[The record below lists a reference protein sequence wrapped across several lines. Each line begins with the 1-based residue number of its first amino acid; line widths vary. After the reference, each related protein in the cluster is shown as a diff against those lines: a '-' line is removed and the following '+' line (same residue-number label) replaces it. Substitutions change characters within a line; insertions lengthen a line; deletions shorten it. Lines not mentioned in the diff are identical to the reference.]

1 MTARGPAAFS
11 KYFAFSERDEA
22 WGVYCTTVGQQRVPP
37 GVPYPF
43 MPDLHPPEYLQG
55 LQKGSGRRR
64 VLHEYVLLYVTRGQG
79 TFVAEGRRAARIGP
93 GTVIAL
99 FPGVPH
105 WYAPDAATGWDEY
118 WVGFRGAQ
126 ADRLAANGFLSRLC
140 PVFAL
145 GYLDLVLHHFVE
157 LVEIAKVEPPY
168 FQQKMGALVLGLLAD
183 VLSCSHRQAFD
194 SEAEEMVRRVRFDLE
209 EHVLDSVDMNELSR
223 RLGTTYS
230 VLRKTFKEYTGLSPY
245 QFYLH
250 QKVNLAKRLLQEG
263 TLSVKQ
269 VAYELG
275 FDNPY
280 YFSRLF
286 KSKTGLPPSAWY
298 NGDHEHE
305 REAQAEDALR
315 DSQSAADR
323 G

>member
-1 MTARGPAAFS
+1 MTAHSPAAFS
-11 KYFAFSERDEA
+11 KYFTYSERDEA

-37 GVPYPF
+37 GGPYPF
-43 MPDLHPPEYLQG
+43 MPDLHPPEYLKG
-55 LQKGSGRRR
+55 LQRGSGTRR

-79 TFVAEGRRAARIGP
+79 TFLAEGRAPERVGP
-93 GTVIAL
+93 GTVIVL

-105 WYAPDAATGWDEY
+105 WYAPDTATGWDEY
-118 WVGFRGAQ
+118 WVGFRGTQ
-126 ADRLAANGFLSRLC
+126 ADRLAANGFLSRQH
-140 PVFAL
+140 PVFPL
-145 GYLDLVLHHFVE
+145 GYLDLVLHHFLE

-168 FQQKMGALVLGLLAD
+168 FQQKMGALVLNLLAD
-183 VLSCSHRQAFD
+183 VLSCSHQQAFD
-194 SEAEEMVRRVRFDLE
+194 SEAEEMVRRARFDLE
-209 EHVLDSVDMNELSR
+209 EHVLDSVDINELSR

-250 QKVNLAKRLLQEG
+250 LKVNLAKRLLQEG
-263 TLSVKQ
+263 RLSVKE

-286 KSKTGLPPSAWY
+286 KSKTGLPPSEWY
-298 NGDHEHE
+298 NGGRQEVQ
-305 REAQAEDALR
+305 EAQKVNAVR
-315 DSQSAADR
+315 NS
-323 G
+323 